1 LIVWVLVYLC
11 KGLPEKVEVFRY
23 ERDAKKERNKIA
35 IKMSD
40 EDDLIIFECELK

>member
-1 LIVWVLVYLC
+1 MKVWVLLYLC
-11 KGLPEKVEVFRY
+11 KRLPEEVQVFIY

-35 IKMSD
+35 TKMSD